1 MNGLHL
7 RAASLIA
14 LAATVLLVGSA
25 AAQVTVLRGA
35 TLIDGSGA
43 APQSNVTIVMENGRI
58 RDLGTGVAVPAGATV
73 IELAGKVV
81 VPGII
86 NGHGHVGPAPR
97 DRQLRQY
104 ALYGVTTTTSMAADP
119 DDIVE
124 FKAKQKAGD
133 LRGARILTVRY
144 RFTTLPG
151 NGSDY
156 KTPEA
161 ARQHVDEIATRGA
174 DFIKVWLDPQ
184 GGRIPKLSREFVAAV
199 LDQARK
205 HRKLTMAHVVELAD
219 ARMAVDEGVNML
231 MHNVRDQDI
240 PADFLATLKARNVS
254 VTSTLAREEGMFR
267 AGGGTADDPFFIKGL
282 TPEQLAGLDK
292 KLDTLTKDP
301 ERAASMRAFEQ
312 DKVNVK
318 RLSDAGVRL
327 GFGTDSGGASER
339 YFIQG
344 FFEHRQMELLVQAG
358 LTPMQVI
365 QSFSKNNSEMFGIDK
380 DFGTL
385 AKGKA
390 ADLLVLT
397 RNPLDDIANMRTFE
411 AVYLGGKKFE

>member
-1 MNGLHL
+1 MKGLHL
-7 RAASLIA
+7 RAISLFA
-14 LAATVLLVGSA
+14 LAATILFTGGA

-43 APQSNVTIVMENGRI
+43 APQSNVTIVIENGRL
-58 RDLGTGVAVPAGATV
+58 RDIGAGVTAPAGATV
-73 IELAGKVV
+73 IDVTGKFV

-86 NGHGHVGPAPR
+86 NAHGHVGPAPR
-97 DRQLRQY
+97 DPQLRQY

-161 ARQHVDEIATRGA
+161 ARQHVDEIAKNGA
-174 DFIKVWLDPQ
+174 DFIKVWLDAQ

-199 LDQARK
+199 LNQARK
-205 HRKLTMAHVVELAD
+205 HGKLTMAHIVELAD

-231 MHNVRDQDI
+231 VHNVRDQDI

-254 VTSTLAREEGMFR
+254 VISTLAREEGMFR
-267 AGGGTADDPFFIKGL
+267 AAGGTPDDPFFARGL
-282 TPEQLAGLDK
+282 SPQQRGDLAK
-292 KLDTLTKDP
+292 KLDTLDKDP

-318 RLSDAGVRL
+318 RLWDAGIRF

-344 FFEHRQMELLVQAG
+344 FYEHRQMDLLVQAG
-358 LTPMQVI
+358 LTPMQII

-390 ADLLVLT
+390 ADLLVLAK
-397 RNPLDDIANMRTFE
+397 NPLDDIANMRTFE

>member
-1 MNGLHL
+1 MKGLHL
-7 RAASLIA
+7 RAASLIT
-14 LAATVLLVGSA
+14 LAATILFAGSA

-43 APQSNVTIVMENGRI
+43 APQSNVTIVIENGRL
-58 RDLGTGVAVPAGATV
+58 RDIGTGLTTPAGATV
-73 IELAGKVV
+73 IDLAGKFV

-119 DDIVE
+119 DDIVDY
-124 FKAKQKAGD
+124 KAKQAAGD
-133 LRGARILTVRY
+133 LRGARILTVKY
-144 RFTTLPG
+144 RFTTLAG
-151 NGSDY
+151 GGSDY

-161 ARQHVDEIATRGA
+161 ARRKVDEIATHGA

-184 GGRIPKLSREFVAAV
+184 GGRVPKLSREFVAAV
-199 LDQARK
+199 FDQARK
-205 HRKLTMAHVVELAD
+205 HNKLTMAHIVELAD
-219 ARMAVDEGVNML
+219 ARMAVDEGANML
-231 MHNVRDQDI
+231 VHNVRDQDI

-254 VTSTLAREEGMFR
+254 VISTLAREEGMFR
-267 AGGGTADDPFFIKGL
+267 AGGGATDNPFFTKSL
-282 TPEQLAGLDK
+282 TPEQVAGLDK
-292 KLDTLTKDP
+292 KLEALVKDP

-318 RLSDAGVRL
+318 RLVDAGVRF

-339 YFIQG
+339 YFTQG
-344 FFEHRQMELLVQAG
+344 FFEHRQMELLLQAG
-358 LTPMQVI
+358 LTPMQII
-365 QSFSKNNSEMFGIDK
+365 QTFSKSTSEMLGIDK

-390 ADLLVLT
+390 ADLLVLAK
-397 RNPLDDIANMRTFE
+397 NPLDDIANMRIFE

>member
-1 MNGLHL
+1 
-7 RAASLIA
+7 LIA
-14 LAATVLLVGSA
+14 LTATILFVGSA
-25 AAQVTVLRGA
+25 AAQVTVLKGA

-43 APQSNVTIVMENGRI
+43 APQSNVTIVIENGRI
-58 RDLGTGVAVPAGATV
+58 RDLGAGVTAPAGATM
-73 IELAGKVV
+73 IELAGKFV

-119 DDIVE
+119 DDIVDY
-124 FKAKQKAGD
+124 KAKQKAGD

-144 RFTTLPG
+144 RFTTLAQG
-151 NGSDY
+151 GYDY

-161 ARQHVDEIATRGA
+161 ARHKVDEIATHGA
-174 DFIKVWLDPQ
+174 DFIKVWIDGQ
-184 GGRIPKLSREFVAAV
+184 GGRGPKLSREFVAAV
-199 LDQARK
+199 FDQARK
-205 HRKLTMAHVVELAD
+205 HGKLTMAHIVGLAD
-219 ARMAVDEGVNML
+219 ARMVVDEGANML
-231 MHNVRDQDI
+231 VHNVRDQDI

-254 VTSTLAREEGMFR
+254 VISTLAREEGMFR
-267 AGGGTADDPFFIKGL
+267 AGGGTTDNPFFTKGL
-282 TPEQLAGLDK
+282 TPEQLAGLNK
-292 KLDTLTKDP
+292 KLDTLTNDP
-301 ERAASMRAFEQ
+301 ERAASIRAFEQ
-312 DKVNVK
+312 DKINVK
-318 RLSDAGVRL
+318 RLFDAGVRL

-344 FFEHRQMELLVQAG
+344 YYEHRQMELLMQAG

-390 ADLLVLT
+390 ADLLVLAK
-397 RNPLDDIANMRTFE
+397 NPLDDIANMRTFE

>member
-1 MNGLHL
+1 MKGLHL
-7 RAASLIA
+7 RSVSSIA
-14 LAATVLLVGSA
+14 LAATILLAGSA

-35 TLIDGSGA
+35 TLIEGSGA
-43 APQSNVTIVMENGRI
+43 APESNVTIVIENGRL
-58 RDLGTGVAVPAGATV
+58 RDIGAGVTAPAGATV
-73 IELAGKVV
+73 IDVAGKFV

-124 FKAKQKAGD
+124 FKAKQRAGD
-133 LRGARILTVRY
+133 LRGARILTVKY
-144 RFTTLPG
+144 RFTTLAANG
-151 NGSDY
+151 NDY

-161 ARQHVDEIATRGA
+161 ARRHVDEIATHGA

-184 GGRIPKLSREFVAAV
+184 GGRVPKLSREFVAAV
-199 LDQARK
+199 FDQARK
-205 HRKLTMAHVVELAD
+205 HGKSTMAHIVELAD

-231 MHNVRDQDI
+231 VHNVRDQDI
-240 PADFLATLKARNVS
+240 PADFLATLKARSVS
-254 VTSTLAREEGMFR
+254 VISTLAREEGMFS
-267 AGGGTADDPFFIKGL
+267 AGGGATDNPFFTKSL
-282 TPEQLAGLDK
+282 TPEQIAGLDR
-292 KLDTLTKDP
+292 KLEALAKDP
-301 ERAASMRAFEQ
+301 DRAESMRQFEQ
-312 DKVNVK
+312 DKINVK
-318 RLSDAGVRL
+318 KLVDAGVRF

-339 YFIQG
+339 YFTQG
-344 FFEHRQMELLVQAG
+344 FFEHRQMELLAQAG
-358 LTPMQVI
+358 LTPMQII
-365 QSFSKNNSEMFGIDK
+365 QTFAKNTSEMLGIDK

-390 ADLLVLT
+390 ADLLVLAK
-397 RNPLDDIANMRTFE
+397 NPLDDIANMRTFE

>member
-1 MNGLHL
+1 MKRL
-7 RAASLIA
+7 RLRVISLVA
-14 LAATVLLVGSA
+14 LAATTLFVGSA

-43 APQSNVTIVMENGRI
+43 APQSNVTIVMENGRL
-58 RDLGTGVAVPAGATV
+58 RDIGTGVTAPAGATV
-73 IELAGKVV
+73 IDVTGKFV

-97 DRQLRQY
+97 DPQLRQY
-104 ALYGVTTTTSMAADP
+104 AFYGVTTTTSMAADP
-119 DDIVE
+119 DDIVD

-151 NGSDY
+151 NGNDY

-161 ARQHVDEIATRGA
+161 ARQHVDEIAKNGA
-174 DFIKVWLDPQ
+174 DFIKVWLDAQ

-205 HRKLTMAHVVELAD
+205 HGKLTMAHIVQLAD

-231 MHNVRDQDI
+231 VHNVRDQDV

-254 VTSTLAREEGMFR
+254 VISTLAREEGMFR
-267 AGGGTADDPFFIKGL
+267 AGGGTPDDPFFTRGL
-282 TPEQLAGLDK
+282 TPEQRAGLAK
-292 KLDTLTKDP
+292 KLDALANDP
-301 ERAASMRAFEQ
+301 ERASSMRAFEQ

-318 RLSDAGVRL
+318 RLWDAGVRV

-344 FFEHRQMELLVQAG
+344 FYEHRQMGLLVQAG
-358 LTPMQVI
+358 LTPMQII

-390 ADLLVLT
+390 ADLLVLAK
-397 RNPLDDIANMRTFE
+397 NPLDDIANLRTFE

>member
-1 MNGLHL
+1 MKGLHV
-7 RAASLIA
+7 RAVSLVA
-14 LAATVLLVGSA
+14 LAATILFVGSA

-43 APQSNVTIVMENGRI
+43 APESNVTIVIENGRL
-58 RDLGTGVAVPAGATV
+58 RDIGRDVAPPAGATV
-73 IELAGKVV
+73 IDLTGRFV

-86 NGHGHVGPAPR
+86 NAHGHVGPTPR
-97 DRQLRQY
+97 DPQLRQY

-119 DDIVE
+119 DDIVD

-161 ARQHVDEIATRGA
+161 ARRHVDDIATHGA
-174 DFIKVWLDPQ
+174 DFIKVWLDAQ
-184 GGRIPKLSREFVAAV
+184 GGRTPKLSREFVAAV

-205 HRKLTMAHVVELAD
+205 HGKLTMAHIVELAD

-231 MHNVRDQDI
+231 VHNVRDQDI

-254 VTSTLAREEGMFR
+254 VISTLAREEGMFR
-267 AGGGTADDPFFIKGL
+267 AAGGTPDDPFFAKGL
-282 TPEQLAGLDK
+282 SPQQRGDLTK
-292 KLDTLTKDP
+292 KLDTLAKDP
-301 ERAASMRAFEQ
+301 ERAASMRSFEQ

-318 RLSDAGVRL
+318 RLWDAGIRF

-344 FFEHRQMELLVQAG
+344 FYEHRQMDLLAQAG

-365 QSFSKNNSEMFGIDK
+365 QSFSKNNSEMLGIDK

>member
-1 MNGLHL
+1 MKGLHL
-7 RAASLIA
+7 RAISLVA
-14 LAATVLLVGSA
+14 LATTILFVGSA

-43 APQSNVTIVMENGRI
+43 APESNVTIVIENGRL
-58 RDLGTGVAVPAGATV
+58 RDIGRDVATPPGATV
-73 IELAGKVV
+73 IDATGKFV

-97 DRQLRQY
+97 DPQLRQY
-104 ALYGVTTTTSMAADP
+104 ALYGITTTTSMAADP
-119 DDIVE
+119 DDIVD
-124 FKAKQKAGD
+124 FKARQKADD
-133 LRGARILTVRY
+133 LRGARILTVKY

-161 ARQHVDEIATRGA
+161 ARQHVDEIARNGA
-174 DFIKVWLDPQ
+174 DFIKVWLDAQ

-205 HRKLTMAHVVELAD
+205 HGKLTMAHIVELAD

-231 MHNVRDQDI
+231 VHNVRDQDV

-254 VTSTLAREEGMFR
+254 VISTLAREEGMFR
-267 AGGGTADDPFFIKGL
+267 AGGGTPEDPFFTKGL
-282 TPEQLAGLDK
+282 TLEQRTGLAK
-292 KLDTLTKDP
+292 KLDALAKDP

-312 DKVNVK
+312 DKVNIK
-318 RLSDAGVRL
+318 RLWDAGVRF

-344 FFEHRQMELLVQAG
+344 FYEHRQMELLVQAG

-365 QSFSKNNSEMFGIDK
+365 QSFSKNNSEMLGIDK

-390 ADLLVLT
+390 ADLLVLAK
-397 RNPLDDIANMRTFE
+397 NPLDDIANMRTFE

>member
-1 MNGLHL
+1 MTGLHL
-7 RAASLIA
+7 RAAPLIG

-43 APQSNVTIVMENGRI
+43 APQSNVTIVIENGRL
-58 RDLGTGVAVPAGATV
+58 RDIGTGVTAPAGATV
-73 IELAGKVV
+73 IDLAGKFV

-86 NGHGHVGPAPR
+86 NGHGHVGPPPR

-104 ALYGVTTTTSMAADP
+104 ALYGVTTTTSMASDP

-124 FKAKQKAGD
+124 FKAKQAAGD
-133 LRGARILTVRY
+133 LRGARILTVKY
-144 RFTTLPG
+144 RFTTLAG
-151 NGSDY
+151 GGADY

-161 ARQHVDEIATRGA
+161 ARRKVDEIATHGA

-184 GGRIPKLSREFVAAV
+184 GGRVPKLSREFVAAV

-205 HRKLTMAHVVELAD
+205 HGKLTMAHIVELAD

-231 MHNVRDQDI
+231 VHNVRDQDI

-254 VTSTLAREEGMFR
+254 VISTLAREEGMFR
-267 AGGGTADDPFFIKGL
+267 AGGGTADDPFFTKGL
-282 TPEQLAGLDK
+282 TSEQRDGLTK
-292 KLDTLTKDP
+292 KLDTLAKDP
-301 ERAASMRAFEQ
+301 EGAASMRSFEQ

-318 RLSDAGVRL
+318 RVWDAGIRL

-344 FFEHRQMELLVQAG
+344 FSEHRQMDLLVQAG

-365 QSFSKNNSEMFGIDK
+365 QSFSKNNSEMLGIDK

-397 RNPLDDIANMRTFE
+397 KNPLDDIANMRTFE

>member
-1 MNGLHL
+1 MKRLHA
-7 RAASLIA
+7 RAVSLVA
-14 LAATVLLVGSA
+14 LAATILFVGSA

-43 APQSNVTIVMENGRI
+43 APQSNVTIVIENGRL
-58 RDLGTGVAVPAGATV
+58 RDIGRDVATPAGATV
-73 IELAGKVV
+73 IDVTGKFV

-86 NGHGHVGPAPR
+86 NAHGHVGPAPR
-97 DRQLRQY
+97 DPQLRQY

-119 DDIVE
+119 DDIVD

-161 ARQHVDEIATRGA
+161 ARRHVDEIATHGA
-174 DFIKVWLDPQ
+174 DFIKVWLDAQ
-184 GGRIPKLSREFVAAV
+184 GGRTPKLSREYVAAV

-205 HRKLTMAHVVELAD
+205 HGKLTMAHIVELAD

-231 MHNVRDQDI
+231 VHNVRDQDI

-254 VTSTLAREEGMFR
+254 VISTLAREEGMFR
-267 AGGGTADDPFFIKGL
+267 AGGGTTDDPFFVKGL
-282 TPEQLAGLDK
+282 SSQQRNDLAK
-292 KLDTLTKDP
+292 KLDTLAKDP
-301 ERAASMRAFEQ
+301 ERAASMRSFEQ

-318 RLSDAGVRL
+318 RLWDAGIRF

-344 FFEHRQMELLVQAG
+344 FYEHRQMDLLAQAG

-365 QSFSKNNSEMFGIDK
+365 QSFSKNNSEMLGIDK

-397 RNPLDDIANMRTFE
+397 KNPLDDIANMRTFE

>member
-1 MNGLHL
+1 MKRLHA
-7 RAASLIA
+7 RAVSLVA
-14 LAATVLLVGSA
+14 LAATILFVGSA

-43 APQSNVTIVMENGRI
+43 APQSNVTIVIENGRL
-58 RDLGTGVAVPAGATV
+58 RDIGRDVATPAGATV
-73 IELAGKVV
+73 IDVMGKFV

-86 NGHGHVGPAPR
+86 NAHGHVGPAPR
-97 DRQLRQY
+97 DPQLRQY

-119 DDIVE
+119 DDIVD

-161 ARQHVDEIATRGA
+161 ARRHVDEIATHGA
-174 DFIKVWLDPQ
+174 DFIKVWLDAQ
-184 GGRIPKLSREFVAAV
+184 GGRTPKLSREFVAAV

-205 HRKLTMAHVVELAD
+205 HGKLTMAHIVELAD

-231 MHNVRDQDI
+231 VHNVRDQDI
-240 PADFLATLKARNVS
+240 PADFLATLKAHNVS
-254 VTSTLAREEGMFR
+254 VISTLAREEGMFR
-267 AGGGTADDPFFIKGL
+267 AGGGTTDDPFFVKGL
-282 TPEQLAGLDK
+282 SSQQRNDLAK
-292 KLDTLTKDP
+292 KLDTLAKDP
-301 ERAASMRAFEQ
+301 ERAASMRSFEQ

-318 RLSDAGVRL
+318 RLWDAGIRF

-344 FFEHRQMELLVQAG
+344 FYEHRQMDLLAQAG

-365 QSFSKNNSEMFGIDK
+365 QSFSKNNSEMLGIDK

-397 RNPLDDIANMRTFE
+397 KNPLDDIANMRTFE

>member
-1 MNGLHL
+1 MKRL
-7 RAASLIA
+7 RLRVISLVA
-14 LAATVLLVGSA
+14 LAATTLFVGSA

-43 APQSNVTIVMENGRI
+43 APQSNVTIVIENGRL
-58 RDLGTGVAVPAGATV
+58 RDIGTGVTVPAGATV
-73 IELAGKVV
+73 IDVTGKFV

-97 DRQLRQY
+97 DPQLRQY

-119 DDIVE
+119 DDIVD

-151 NGSDY
+151 NGNDY

-161 ARQHVDEIATRGA
+161 ARQHVDEIAKNGA
-174 DFIKVWLDPQ
+174 DFIKVWLDAQ
-184 GGRIPKLSREFVAAV
+184 GGRIPKLSREYVAAV

-205 HRKLTMAHVVELAD
+205 HGKLTMAHIVELAD

-231 MHNVRDQDI
+231 VHNVRDQDI
-240 PADFLATLKARNVS
+240 PADFLAPLKARNVS
-254 VTSTLAREEGMFR
+254 VISTLAREEGMFR
-267 AGGGTADDPFFIKGL
+267 AAGGTPDDPFFTRGL
-282 TPEQLAGLDK
+282 TPQQRDGLSK
-292 KLDTLTKDP
+292 KLEGLAKDP
-301 ERAASMRAFEQ
+301 ERADSIRAFEQ

-318 RLSDAGVRL
+318 RLWDAGVRV

-344 FFEHRQMELLVQAG
+344 FYEHRQVELLVQAG

-390 ADLLVLT
+390 ADLLVLAK
-397 RNPLDDIANMRTFE
+397 NPLNDIANMRTFE

>member
-1 MNGLHL
+1 MKRSHV
-7 RAASLIA
+7 RAVALVA
-14 LAATVLLVGSA
+14 LAATILFVGSA

-35 TLIDGSGA
+35 TVIDGSGA
-43 APQSNVTIVMENGRI
+43 APQSDVTVVIENGRL
-58 RDLGTGVAVPAGATV
+58 RDIGRDVARPAGATV
-73 IELAGKVV
+73 IDATGKFV

-86 NGHGHVGPAPR
+86 NAHGHVGPAPR
-97 DRQLRQY
+97 DPQLRRY

-119 DDIVE
+119 DDIVD

-161 ARQHVDEIATRGA
+161 ARQHVDEIAARGA
-174 DFIKVWLDPQ
+174 DFIKVWLDAQ

-205 HRKLTMAHVVELAD
+205 HGKLTMAHIVELAD

-231 MHNVRDQDI
+231 VHNVRDQDI

-254 VTSTLAREEGMFR
+254 VISTLAREEGMFR
-267 AGGGTADDPFFIKGL
+267 AGGGTPDDPFFVKGL
-282 TPEQLAGLDK
+282 TPQQRDGLTK
-292 KLDTLTKDP
+292 KLDTLANDP
-301 ERAASMRAFEQ
+301 ERAASMRSFEQ

-318 RLSDAGVRL
+318 RLWDAGIRL

-344 FFEHRQMELLVQAG
+344 FYEHRQMDLLVQAG

-365 QSFSKNNSEMFGIDK
+365 QSFSRNNSEMLGIDK

-390 ADLLVLT
+390 ADLLVLAK
-397 RNPLDDIANMRTFE
+397 NPLDDIANMRTFE

>member
-1 MNGLHL
+1 MKGLHV
-7 RAASLIA
+7 RAVSLVA
-14 LAATVLLVGSA
+14 LAATILFVGSA

-43 APQSNVTIVMENGRI
+43 APESNVTIVIENGRL
-58 RDLGTGVAVPAGATV
+58 RDIGRDVAPPAGATV
-73 IELAGKVV
+73 IDLTGRFV

-86 NGHGHVGPAPR
+86 NAHGHVGPTPR
-97 DRQLRQY
+97 DPQLRQY

-119 DDIVE
+119 DDVVD

-161 ARQHVDEIATRGA
+161 ARRHVDDIATHGA
-174 DFIKVWLDPQ
+174 DFIKVWLDAQ
-184 GGRIPKLSREFVAAV
+184 GGRTPKLSREFVAAV

-205 HRKLTMAHVVELAD
+205 HGKLTMAHIVELAD

-231 MHNVRDQDI
+231 VHNVRDQDI

-254 VTSTLAREEGMFR
+254 VISTLAREEGMFR
-267 AGGGTADDPFFIKGL
+267 AAGGTPDDPFFAKGL
-282 TPEQLAGLDK
+282 SPQQRGDLTK
-292 KLDTLTKDP
+292 KLDTLAKDP
-301 ERAASMRAFEQ
+301 ERAASMRSFEQ

-318 RLSDAGVRL
+318 RLWDAGIRF

-344 FFEHRQMELLVQAG
+344 FYEHRQMDLLAQAG

-365 QSFSKNNSEMFGIDK
+365 QSFSKNNSEMLGIDK